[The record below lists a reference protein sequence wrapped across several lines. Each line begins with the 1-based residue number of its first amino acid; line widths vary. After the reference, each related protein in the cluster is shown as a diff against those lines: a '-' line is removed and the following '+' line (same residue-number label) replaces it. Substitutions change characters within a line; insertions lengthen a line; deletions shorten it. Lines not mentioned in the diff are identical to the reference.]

1 MKKKTFIASLI
12 GVGIFIIFTILVMT
26 VDVAKIGPNNS
37 AVGLSHMNAWYRD
50 SLANVISSETGMKL
64 YKFTDWGSI
73 PAIILGLVFAVVGLV
88 QWIKRKH
95 ILKVDGNI
103 LTLGL
108 FYILLLLLFVFF
120 TFVPI
125 NYRPVLIDGKLE
137 SSYPSSTTLLSIGFM
152 TTAIINNF
160 KYIKKKSYLYTL
172 TFIEILYMLFL
183 IVGRLL
189 SGVHWLS
196 DIIAS
201 LILGISLSGVYY
213 ALFNLKYYKEKE
225 NE

>member
-1 MKKKTFIASLI
+1 MKKKILVISLI
-12 GVGIFIIFTILVMT
+12 GVGIFILFTILLLT
-26 VDVAKIGPNNS
+26 VDRQAIGPNGSIVGFATMNKWYQD
-37 AVGLSHMNAWYRD
+37 ALINVVGLDA
-50 SLANVISSETGMKL
+50 GMKL
-64 YKFTDWGSI
+64 YKATDIGSI
-73 PAIILGLVFAVVGLV
+73 PAIVIGLIFAVVGLV

-108 FYILLLLLFVFF
+108 FYIFLFILFIFF

-160 KYIKKKSYLYTL
+160 KYIKNKKWLYTISI
-172 TFIEILYMLFL
+172 IEILYMLFL
-183 IVGRLL
+183 IIGRLL

-201 LILGISLSGVYY
+201 LIISISLCGVYY
-213 ALFNLKYYKEKE
+213 SLFKLEYYKEKE
-225 NE
+225 E